1 MILALEQL
9 NDLPERVEV
18 AFLDHWYHA
27 AHSRSSGAFRRTGG
41 LSEGRRMTSSLTL
54 ASESVGSELPLE
66 VHRHSPIGI
75 RGAARRR
82 AFQTP
87 AKWLLWSV

>member
-1 MILALEQL
+1 MILALGQL

-41 LSEGRRMTSSLTL
+41 LSEGG
-54 ASESVGSELPLE
+54 V
-66 VHRHSPIGI
+66 
-75 RGAARRR
+75 
-82 AFQTP
+82 
-87 AKWLLWSV
+87 